1 MYMKKTQKGVTL
13 IEVIVA
19 IAVFAT
25 ISLALF
31 SSVMIMKN
39 VIKRQEEYVKIE
51 MVCYDIKA
59 YCEQYEKK
67 WMVKYFEG
75 CNIDTK
81 QNIGYLSSDFKPTT
95 YDNAKYIIKYTK
107 DSIVC
112 ISTLDGKV
120 TFVENVSLTK

>member
-19 IAVFAT
+19 IAVFST

-51 MVCYDIKA
+51 MICYDIKA
-59 YCEQYEKK
+59 YHKK
-67 WMVKYFEG
+67 YGETWMSEYFEK
-75 CNIDTK
+75 CNMDEEE
-81 QNIGYLSSDFKPTT
+81 NLGYLSSDFIPTT
-95 YDNAKYIIKYTK
+95 YDNAKYIIKYSEN
-107 DSIVC
+107 SIVY

-120 TFVENVSLTK
+120 TFVENISLTK

>member
-13 IEVIVA
+13 VEVIVA

-59 YCEQYEKK
+59 YCEQYDEN

-107 DSIVC
+107 ESIVY

>member
-31 SSVMIMKN
+31 SSVIIMKN
-39 VIKRQEEYVKIE
+39 VIKRQEEYIKIE

-59 YCEQYEKK
+59 Y
-67 WMVKYFEG
+67 
-75 CNIDTK
+75 
-81 QNIGYLSSDFKPTT
+81 
-95 YDNAKYIIKYTK
+95 
-107 DSIVC
+107 
-112 ISTLDGKV
+112 
-120 TFVENVSLTK
+120 

>member
-31 SSVMIMKN
+31 SSVIIMKN

-59 YCEQYEKK
+59 YCNQYNEN
-67 WMVKYFEG
+67 WADKYFEG
-75 CNIDTK
+75 CNIDTQQK
-81 QNIGYLSSDFKPTT
+81 IGYLSSDFKPTT
-95 YDNAKYIIKYTK
+95 YDNARYIIKYTTN
-107 DSIVC
+107 SI
-112 ISTLDGKV
+112 IYIKTLDGKV
-120 TFVENVSLTK
+120 SFVENVLLTK